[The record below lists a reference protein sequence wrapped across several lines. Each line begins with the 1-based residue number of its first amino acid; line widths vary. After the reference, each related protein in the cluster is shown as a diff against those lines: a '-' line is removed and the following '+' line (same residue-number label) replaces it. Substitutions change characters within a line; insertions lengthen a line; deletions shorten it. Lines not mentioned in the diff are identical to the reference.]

1 MTTREIE
8 ILKEACEACWRVWE
22 GTMNFLLEEV
32 KSQTAAEAEG
42 SKAGKQKEK
51 AEPLAKPEAAE
62 ASALEAKPVKKRELP
77 GAEPERAEPE
87 TPSEAP
93 AAESLPPRALEE
105 VRALLAE
112 KSRKGYR
119 AEVKALLT
127 ANGLEK
133 LSDAAGQPELLG
145 RLYVAAREMGG

>member
-42 SKAGKQKEK
+42 SKAKMQKEN
-51 AEPLAKPEAAE
+51 AEALAKPKTVEAHAPE
-62 ASALEAKPVKKRELP
+62 SA
-77 GAEPERAEPE
+77 PERAEPE
-87 TPSEAP
+87 APAEAP
-93 AAESLPPRALEE
+93 QAEPLPPRTLEE